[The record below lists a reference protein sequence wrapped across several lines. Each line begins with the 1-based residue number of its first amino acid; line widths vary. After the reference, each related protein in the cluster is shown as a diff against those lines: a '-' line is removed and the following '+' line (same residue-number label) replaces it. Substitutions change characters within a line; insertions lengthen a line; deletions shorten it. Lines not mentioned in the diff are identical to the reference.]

1 MKKILGI
8 ILLLITYFNSS
19 AQELNCQIQIASS
32 AVQTN
37 DRRVF
42 NTLQTAVFEFMNQTK
57 WTNYVYKIEERIECS
72 ILINI
77 TKWDNSELFEGTIQ
91 VQSTRPI
98 YKTSYNSTLLNY
110 LDKDLKFSY
119 IESEPLDFQ
128 INSFSSNL
136 TSVLAYYAYVI
147 IGLDFDSFSLNG
159 GSPYYN
165 NAQTI
170 VNNAQATKEP
180 GWKAYESQKNRYWLV
195 ENLLNSSYSE
205 IRQAIYNYHRL
216 GLDVM
221 SEKLESGRG
230 AILGSL
236 ELLQKANREK
246 PNLFILTQFLS
257 AKSDELINIFSG
269 ASPIDKPKAVNI
281 LKELDP
287 SNANKY
293 QKIMQGK

>member
-1 MKKILGI
+1 MKKLLGI
-8 ILLLITYFNSS
+8 ILLLITFFNSS

-32 AVQTN
+32 QVQTT
-37 DRRVF
+37 DRSVF

-57 WTNYVYKIEERIECS
+57 WTKYAYKIEERIECS

-77 TKWDNSELFEGTIQ
+77 SKWDNNELFEGTIQ

-110 LDKDLKFSY
+110 LDKDMKFSY

-136 TSVLAYYAYVI
+136 TSVLAYYAYII

-159 GSPYYN
+159 GSPYFN

-170 VNNAQATKEP
+170 VNNAQSTKEP

-205 IRQAIYNYHRL
+205 VREAIYKYHRL
-216 GLDVM
+216 GLDIM
-221 SEKLESGRG
+221 SEKLDNGRG
-230 AILGSL
+230 AILQSL
-236 ELLQKANREK
+236 ELLQRANREK
-246 PNLFILTQFLS
+246 PNLFILQQFIS
-257 AKSDELINIFSG
+257 TKSDELINIYTE

-281 LKELDP
+281 LKEIDP
-287 SNANKY
+287 SHANKY
-293 QKIMQGK
+293 DKILQGK